1 MTEIIRIPNIQ
12 NYTQEI
18 INEELIL
25 TPKRN
30 YISVNEMIITNIK
43 KSTIKDCLIKKKEEI
58 ISINTRYQSILN
70 DIWKSMTTQKILQ
83 NTTFNFKLTNEN
95 GEKGYNWSNEISMS
109 FQGKDANGTFKE
121 IINMI
126 KVNNMSINISI
137 QLHTGEM
144 IYFKIE

>member
-1 MTEIIRIPNIQ
+1 MFN
-12 NYTQEI
+12 
-18 INEELIL
+18 
-25 TPKRN
+25 
-30 YISVNEMIITNIK
+30 
-43 KSTIKDCLIKKKEEI
+43 KKKEEI